1 MDLNMSE
8 DKTNPNSQDPPDR
21 EFLEKMLAGVTQQYA
36 SSDLHRQIQ
45 INNQKLIDCRH
56 EIVMSLTA
64 FVYQQD
70 DEGKDIA
77 AAEICRKNFHIPV
90 PANQDYNEYMKS
102 FFSFLENCITQSA
115 TESEN
120 KGSSNNE

>member
-1 MDLNMSE
+1 MLE
-8 DKTNPNSQDPPDR
+8 DKTEQNNQDPPDR
-21 EFLEKMLAGVTQQYA
+21 EFLEKMLAGVAQQYG

-90 PANQDYNEYMKS
+90 PANHDYHDYMKS
-102 FFSFLENCITQSA
+102 FFGFLENCISESA
-115 TESEN
+115 TSSDN
-120 KGSSNNE
+120 KGL

>member
-1 MDLNMSE
+1 MLE
-8 DKTNPNSQDPPDR
+8 DTVKQHNQDPPDR

-36 SSDLHRQIQ
+36 NSDLHRQIQ
-45 INNQKLIDCRH
+45 INHQKLIDCRH

-77 AAEICRKNFHIPV
+77 AAEICKKNFHIPV
-90 PANQDYNEYMKS
+90 PANQDYHEYMRG
-102 FFSFLENCITQSA
+102 FFSFLENCISTSA
-115 TESEN
+115 TAAEN
-120 KGSSNNE
+120 KG